1 MFEFTDKKSV
11 FYDKY
16 FGKFDTPKKL
26 NRSNKN
32 VPSEFIDSIESGN
45 VTSHDIKLIEKL
57 FPVFTYKSCITIH
70 GNMPDINRTYIG
82 GYKNIIQN
90 ANGSVEIR
98 WSAIDYK
105 AKNEIQKYF
114 RFSDTWKA
122 YENSTNGIYFAKT
135 LRTETRDEAIKLLQQ
150 ERANIDSLNIDG
162 LTAKMFVIGYCYF
175 GMFYIETTILPY
187 SITGSPLII
196 ASQLTRI
203 SEIELTEKL
212 EMQNKEHEARLQAQ
226 KLLQDVRD
234 EAKVMAEL
242 MVSKLRKT
250 TIVANVG
257 SIYVSPTITTTN
269 KPAVRFYKIDGKGT
283 FGRVMVSSYLSD
295 KIEVEMDKFQ
305 PIMKGKQIK
314 VSEITTKETYSL

>member
-26 NRSNKN
+26 NRSYKN
-32 VPSEFIDSIESGN
+32 VPSEFIDSIENGN
-45 VTSHDIKLIEKL
+45 VSSYDIKQIEKL

-70 GNMPDINRTYIG
+70 GNIPDIKRTYIG

-90 ANGSVEIR
+90 ANGSLEIR

-105 AKNEIQKYF
+105 AKTEIRNYF
-114 RFSDTWKA
+114 RFSEIWRTS
-122 YENSTNGIYFAKT
+122 ENSTNGIYFEKT
-135 LRTETRDEAIKLLQQ
+135 LKAETRDEAIKTLQD
-150 ERANIDSLNIDG
+150 ERAKIEGLNIEG
-162 LTAKMFVIGYCYF
+162 LTAKMFVQGYSYF
-175 GMFYIETTILPY
+175 GRFYIITTILPY

-196 ASQLTRI
+196 ASQLTGI
-203 SEIELTEKL
+203 SEIELTKKL
-212 EMQNKEHEARLQAQ
+212 EMQNKEYEARLKAH
-226 KLLQDVRD
+226 KVLEAAKD

-250 TIVANVG
+250 TIVANIG
-257 SIYVSPTITTTN
+257 SIYVCPTITTSN

-283 FGRVMVSSYLSD
+283 FGRVVVSSYLSD
-295 KIEVEMDKFQ
+295 KLEVEMDKFQ